1 MEKQNLLL
9 KMSGKEERSKNLS
22 TTSSFNVIST
32 DRKQRF
38 IDITST
44 KASSKR
50 DSYILLSPRA
60 LKEESKIEKKL
71 NIVNQSS
78 IRDEPIKIIDVV
90 EDANNYLN
98 IEGSEFLFNENFS
111 PGPRYD
117 SNNKLIP
124 YSYVGSSNIFKSS
137 YPYLVKGLSAFQN
150 NINPKFF
157 PHFQFKMKNNQAKKN
172 KGVELIVNDN
182 EIKEKKFNIN
192 EFMKNLPKD
201 LKRSIN
207 IQENLF
213 KSQEKK
219 EKQEKILEKFLCEK
233 TKKDQDQLLNKKN
246 SSHNLKN
253 VIFDIADIKKNS
265 FDNGFINKW

>member
-1 MEKQNLLL
+1 MEKHNIFL
-9 KMSGKEERSKNLS
+9 KISGKDEKSKNLS

-38 IDITST
+38 FDITST
-44 KASSKR
+44 NDSSKR
-50 DSYILLSPRA
+50 DSFVILSARA
-60 LKEESKIEKKL
+60 LKEESINDKKST
-71 NIVNQSS
+71 NINRSS
-78 IRDEPIKIIDVV
+78 IHYEPIKIIDVV

-98 IEGSEFLFNENFS
+98 VEGSRFLFNENFS

-137 YPYLVKGLSAFQN
+137 YPYLVKGLSTLHSK
-150 NINPKFF
+150 IDPKFF
-157 PHFQFKMKNNQAKKN
+157 PHIQVKLKNKDANKN
-172 KGVELIVNDN
+172 KGIEFGVNDS
-182 EIKEKKFNIN
+182 EVKEKRNKIN

-207 IQENLF
+207 VQENLF

-219 EKQEKILEKFLCEK
+219 EKQERLLEKFLCEK
-233 TKKDQDQLLNKKN
+233 TKKDQDQLLNRKN
-246 SSHNLKN
+246 SSHIIKN
-253 VIFDIADIKKNS
+253 IIFDIADYKKKS

>member
-1 MEKQNLLL
+1 
-9 KMSGKEERSKNLS
+9 
-22 TTSSFNVIST
+22 
-32 DRKQRF
+32 
-38 IDITST
+38 
-44 KASSKR
+44 
-50 DSYILLSPRA
+50 
-60 LKEESKIEKKL
+60 
-71 NIVNQSS
+71 
-78 IRDEPIKIIDVV
+78 
-90 EDANNYLN
+90 
-98 IEGSEFLFNENFS
+98 
-111 PGPRYD
+111 
-117 SNNKLIP
+117 
-124 YSYVGSSNIFKSS
+124 
-137 YPYLVKGLSAFQN
+137 
-150 NINPKFF
+150 
-157 PHFQFKMKNNQAKKN
+157 MKNNQAKKN

-219 EKQEKILEKFLCEK
+219 QKQEKILEKFLCEK